1 MATQSFAKTGYSATL
16 EPALRDPVYVPP
28 VYDLR
33 KNQLTLAERMRMNRR
48 DAQITRA
55 EAMRL
60 GYDQAEIDRLLPN
73 ETQKET
79 NDAAI

>member
-1 MATQSFAKTGYSATL
+1 MKDKSKSGFSVVL

-33 KNQLTLAERMRMNRR
+33 KNQLSLAERMRMNRR

-79 NDAAI
+79 PDAAI